1 MKFLLEHNF
10 NLLKKKSLRKRA
22 SIIHKVIYKPYD
34 STTMIFIYIFYINLD
49 HIFSFAFNVGNGDLQ
64 FSFIPYYFGFSV
76 IFYFN
81 SVIIVD

>member
-22 SIIHKVIYKPYD
+22 SIIHKVIYKLYD
-34 STTMIFIYIFYINLD
+34 STTMIFIYIFYINLN
-49 HIFSFAFNVGNGDLQ
+49 HIFAFNVGNGDLQ
-64 FSFIPYYFGFSV
+64 LSFIPYYFGFSV

-81 SVIIVD
+81 SVVIVD